1 MTRYGYV
8 VEPIIGDGEDRLFE
22 EDSTIDIDRKYN
34 VSDSILR
41 VCCGGGGGG
50 VDQRIDDVHQL
61 HMAVESSGQ
70 YCE

>member
-1 MTRYGYV
+1 M
-8 VEPIIGDGEDRLFE
+8 
-22 EDSTIDIDRKYN
+22 
-34 VSDSILR
+34 SDSILR
-41 VCCGGGGGG
+41 VCCGGGAGGGGGGG